1 MNKYFDDIKS
11 QLRDQKGIGAGDGTS
26 WFYPHPI
33 NKKTLELGFGAG
45 ELIRK
50 LITLKNE
57 VHGIDIGLL
66 RITDAE
72 RDGTDKK
79 AKLNYLD
86 VSNDKFPYPDNYFDC
101 VYCLTGETKLAGT
114 PKTIAELIENDKVLG
129 RNGQYQ
135 KVLKKFCREYTG
147 ELFDITPFGI
157 EKFSITPNH
166 RVLVTNFTRVH
177 RSINKN
183 GNKSVYSYNKTIPY
197 WKEAK
202 DLTSK
207 DFMLFPRNKLNI
219 PHYMPIRVGI
229 KFKNGTTDK
238 RLYNNI
244 EIDYELMQFFGMFL
258 SDGSYRRNKNG
269 KICGVV
275 LTVNEDK
282 KDIFG
287 KLKDIFLDKYKI
299 KIGISKK
306 SYGRIIRVYIS
317 NSDFCSFV
325 HNNFGEYSHTK
336 YISENIKNCHKDI
349 LVGLI
354 HGYILCD
361 GNLNK
366 HFIRGS
372 TASRQLRFDILDVMS
387 KLGIACS
394 LFQYM
399 STGIFK
405 ERLVKKSTQYQ
416 FGFSRHEFSKLP
428 LKNILGHR
436 KENFVFN
443 INRHSLVWKVDED
456 YLYLPIRK
464 ICKKEVSN
472 EYVYNI
478 HTEDNTYGIQAIV
491 HNCLEMI
498 EHTENPSHIFHEVK
512 RVLKPDGDFIIAY
525 PRPEDNLQYQSGGH
539 AHVYPGFLM
548 KHSFRM
554 FCDQNYF
561 KLIKYAE
568 NGSTAWNW
576 LSNVKTGDEIGIH
589 ELIQGNYDKET
600 LYGHLHGK
608 DTWDEKNDPEYIL
621 KSFQAIDL
629 TKGIKVI

>member
-1 MNKYFDDIKS
+1 LNKYFDDIKS

-101 VYCLTGETKLAGT
+101 VYA
-114 PKTIAELIENDKVLG
+114 
-129 RNGQYQ
+129 
-135 KVLKKFCREYTG
+135 
-147 ELFDITPFGI
+147 
-157 EKFSITPNH
+157 
-166 RVLVTNFTRVH
+166 
-177 RSINKN
+177 
-183 GNKSVYSYNKTIPY
+183 
-197 WKEAK
+197 
-202 DLTSK
+202 
-207 DFMLFPRNKLNI
+207 
-219 PHYMPIRVGI
+219 
-229 KFKNGTTDK
+229 
-238 RLYNNI
+238 
-244 EIDYELMQFFGMFL
+244 
-258 SDGSYRRNKNG
+258 
-269 KICGVV
+269 
-275 LTVNEDK
+275 
-282 KDIFG
+282 
-287 KLKDIFLDKYKI
+287 
-299 KIGISKK
+299 
-306 SYGRIIRVYIS
+306 
-317 NSDFCSFV
+317 
-325 HNNFGEYSHTK
+325 
-336 YISENIKNCHKDI
+336 
-349 LVGLI
+349 
-354 HGYILCD
+354 
-361 GNLNK
+361 
-366 HFIRGS
+366 
-372 TASRQLRFDILDVMS
+372 
-387 KLGIACS
+387 
-394 LFQYM
+394 
-399 STGIFK
+399 
-405 ERLVKKSTQYQ
+405 
-416 FGFSRHEFSKLP
+416 
-428 LKNILGHR
+428 
-436 KENFVFN
+436 
-443 INRHSLVWKVDED
+443 
-456 YLYLPIRK
+456 
-464 ICKKEVSN
+464 
-472 EYVYNI
+472 
-478 HTEDNTYGIQAIV
+478 
-491 HNCLEMI
+491 LEML

-525 PRPEDNLQYQSGGH
+525 PRPEDNLQYRSGGH